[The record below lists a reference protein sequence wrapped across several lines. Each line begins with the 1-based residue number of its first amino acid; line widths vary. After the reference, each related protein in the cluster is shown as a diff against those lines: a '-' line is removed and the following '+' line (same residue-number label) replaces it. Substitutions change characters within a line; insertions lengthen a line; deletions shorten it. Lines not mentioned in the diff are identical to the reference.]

1 LRQSVSQPR
10 NKAPLPPLGASGL
23 KTFLRLL
30 GYARPHWAM
39 FLLGVLGMVLY
50 GIVVLA
56 EIILMPWAVDS
67 TQKH

>member
-1 LRQSVSQPR
+1 MTISRNMRSVAVVLS
-10 NKAPLPPLGASGL
+10 
-23 KTFLRLL
+23 
-30 GYARPHWAM
+30 
-39 FLLGVLGMVLY
+39 VLGMVLY

>member
-1 LRQSVSQPR
+1 
-10 NKAPLPPLGASGL
+10 
-23 KTFLRLL
+23 
-30 GYARPHWAM
+30 
-39 FLLGVLGMVLY
+39 MVLY

>member
-1 LRQSVSQPR
+1 VLS
-10 NKAPLPPLGASGL
+10 A
-23 KTFLRLL
+23 
-30 GYARPHWAM
+30 
-39 FLLGVLGMVLY
+39 LGMVLY

>member
-1 LRQSVSQPR
+1 VLS
-10 NKAPLPPLGASGL
+10 
-23 KTFLRLL
+23 
-30 GYARPHWAM
+30 
-39 FLLGVLGMVLY
+39 VLGMVLY